1 MKIRMRAAL
10 FTPAT
15 HPERFPRASEA
26 GADLLII
33 DLEDSVAPADKLS
46 ARQNALAALVDPH
59 TSSTA
64 RAVRIN
70 SIRTR
75 AGLTDLVALCESNA
89 QPDAIVLP
97 KTESAVEISIVEAAF
112 RERLDIRLIPII
124 ESAQG
129 LEAAREIA
137 AASDRVLALLL
148 GAADLAGELGC
159 TLDAANMTAARV
171 KVVEA
176 CARAGVAA
184 IDSPYFNFRDSDGL
198 AREAEQAR
206 QMGFAGKA
214 AIHPLQIP
222 PLLKIFS
229 PTPEA
234 VKRAREI
241 LQINERG
248 VGAMDGQ
255 MIDEAVARQAR
266 RVIAA
271 AE

>member
-1 MKIRMRAAL
+1 MKIRTRAAL

-15 HPERFPRASEA
+15 HPERFPKASEA
-26 GADLLII
+26 GADLLLI

-46 ARQNALAALVDPH
+46 ARQNALAALAEPN
-59 TSSTA
+59 TSLTA

-75 AGLTDLVALCESNA
+75 AGLADLAALYESNA

-97 KTESAVEISIVEAAF
+97 KTKSVDEISIVEAAF
-112 RERLDIRLIPII
+112 RERPGVRLIPII

-129 LEAAREIA
+129 LDAARGIA
-137 AASDRVLALLL
+137 AASDRILALLL

-159 TLDAANMTAARV
+159 TLDSANITAARV

-184 IDSPYFNFRDSDGL
+184 MDSPYFNFRDADGL

-222 PLLKIFS
+222 PVLKIFT

-241 LQINERG
+241 LRINERG
-248 VGAMDGQ
+248 VGAIDGL
-255 MIDEAVARQAR
+255 MVDEAVARQAR

-271 AE
+271 VE

>member
-1 MKIRMRAAL
+1 MKIRTRAAL

-15 HPERFPRASEA
+15 HPERFPKASEA

-46 ARQNALAALVDPH
+46 ARQNALAALADPH
-59 TSSTA
+59 TSSIA
-64 RAVRIN
+64 PAVRIN

-75 AGLTDLVALCESNA
+75 AGLTDLATLYGSNA
-89 QPDAIVLP
+89 RPDAIVLP
-97 KTESAVEISIVEAAF
+97 KTESAVEISIVDPAL
-112 RERLDIRLIPII
+112 RESPDIRLIPII
-124 ESAQG
+124 ESARG

-137 AASDRVLALLL
+137 AASDRILALLL

-159 TLDAANMTAARV
+159 ALDAANMTAARV
-171 KVVEA
+171 KVIEA
-176 CARAGVAA
+176 CARVGVAA
-184 IDSPYFNFRDSDGL
+184 MDSPYFNFRDPDGL

-206 QMGFAGKA
+206 QMGFGGKA
-214 AIHPLQIP
+214 AIHPAQIP
-222 PLLKIFS
+222 PLLKIVS

-241 LQINERG
+241 LRINERG
-248 VGAMDGQ
+248 VGAIGGLMV
-255 MIDEAVARQAR
+255 DEAVARQAR
-266 RVIAA
+266 RVIAS

>member
-1 MKIRMRAAL
+1 MKIRTRAAL

-15 HPERFPRASEA
+15 HPERFPKASET
-26 GADLLII
+26 GADLLFI
-33 DLEDSVAPADKLS
+33 DLEDSVAPADKLR
-46 ARQNALAALVDPH
+46 ARQTALAALAAPN

-70 SIRTR
+70 SIRTK
-75 AGLTDLVALCESNA
+75 AGLTDLAALSESNV

-97 KTESAVEISIVEAAF
+97 KTESPVEISIVAAAF
-112 RERLDIRLIPII
+112 RDRPDIKLIPII
-124 ESAQG
+124 ESSQG
-129 LEAAREIA
+129 LEAACEIA
-137 AASDRVLALLL
+137 AASDRILALLV

-159 TLDAANMTAARV
+159 TLDAANITAARV

-184 IDSPYFNFRDSDGL
+184 MDSPYFNFRDPDGL
-198 AREAEQAR
+198 AREAVQAQ
-206 QMGFAGKA
+206 QMGFTGKA

-241 LQINERG
+241 LQINEHG
-248 VGAMDGQ
+248 VGEIGGLMV
-255 MIDEAVARQAR
+255 DEAVARQAR